1 MVTMLI
7 RPPVVVKEPVIRS
20 AHGHR
25 CSELSSVPYP
35 VMTPSSANLDDNSNT
50 KLTEAVVALSVVVR
64 RANCA

>member
-1 MVTMLI
+1 MVI
-7 RPPVVVKEPVIRS
+7 RPPVVVKKPVIRS
-20 AHGHR
+20 AHGHQ

-35 VMTPSSANLDDNSNT
+35 VMLPPSTANLDDNSNI